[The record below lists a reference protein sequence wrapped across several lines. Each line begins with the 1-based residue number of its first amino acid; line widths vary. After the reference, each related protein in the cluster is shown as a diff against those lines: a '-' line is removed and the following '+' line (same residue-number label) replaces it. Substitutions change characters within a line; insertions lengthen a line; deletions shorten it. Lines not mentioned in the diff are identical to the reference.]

1 MTDSSRSCAI
11 ILAAG
16 QGVRMGMDKSLVE
29 LGGRSLI
36 SRVVDDCRAA
46 GIQDIVVVRREGAS
60 ALPGDVDAQ
69 VREVS
74 VPAGG
79 EMIDSIR
86 AGISDLEADTMH
98 VVLFPVDYAMVGAET
113 VTLLLEQLAAGAEIV
128 LPICDERPG
137 HPIGL
142 VRGVAEEASNPD
154 VGTLRDVIG
163 RDPSRVRSVSVQNP
177 WVLRD
182 LDTQDDLQA
191 AETFLRDRRT
201 IT

>member
-36 SRVVDDCRAA
+36 SWVVDDCRAA

-163 RDPSRVRSVSVQNP
+163 RDPSRVRGVSVQNP

-182 LDTQDDLQA
+182 LDTQDDLRA
-191 AETFLRDRRT
+191 AEAFLRDR
-201 IT
+201 

>member
-1 MTDSSRSCAI
+1 MMRSCAI
-11 ILAAG
+11 IPAAG
-16 QGVRMGMDKSLVE
+16 QGVRMGMDKSLAE

-60 ALPGDVDAQ
+60 ALPGDVVAQ

-86 AGISDLEADTMH
+86 AGISELEADTVH

-113 VTLLLEQLAAGAEIV
+113 VALLLEQLAAGAEIV

-142 VRGVAEEASNPD
+142 VRGAAEEASNPD

-163 RDPSRVRSVSVQNP
+163 RDPSRVRGVLVQNP

-191 AETFLRDRRT
+191 AEAFLRDRRT

>member
-1 MTDSSRSCAI
+1 MTRACAI
-11 ILAAG
+11 IPAAG
-16 QGVRMGMDKSLVE
+16 QGLRMGMDKSLVQ

-60 ALPGDVDAQ
+60 ALPGDVVAQ

-163 RDPSRVRSVSVQNP
+163 RDPSRVRGVSVQNP

-182 LDTQDDLQA
+182 LDTQDDLRA
-191 AETFLRDRRT
+191 AEAFLRDR
-201 IT
+201 